1 MLMRP
6 NKAETAVHG
15 RKQKTC
21 SSRSSQLRQKILST
35 DNIKQRVEIKLKT
48 A

>member
-15 RKQKTC
+15 CLYLGLLFFLVDIGVMPATNVTIVPY
-21 SSRSSQLRQKILST
+21 LVAI
-35 DNIKQRVEIKLKT
+35 V
-48 A
+48 